1 MVKISINTDKCIK
14 CGKCSKVCPPHI
26 FMQLEK
32 LTPVRVVKADNCIL
46 CGHCVDVCPVHAI
59 EHSEIPYE
67 KVHKIDYNNMPS
79 PEQLMNLL
87 HARRSNRTFTDRNI
101 QDDAF
106 EQIIEAGYYA
116 PTAVNNRGVKIK
128 VVSDPEKL
136 KQVLDYVL
144 DTFGEMAKK
153 MRESG
158 EESSA
163 DGYFG
168 AAMLEGLVKAAKR
181 GKDPILRGAKYL
193 MVFTSNHKM
202 GLRDCQLAYQN
213 SSLMAQALGISQVY
227 LGYVCNA
234 YEEGD
239 KQKLKDILG
248 VEDEIQTVMAL
259 GIPAFRYTNYT
270 ERDF

>member
-1 MVKISINTDKCIK
+1 MTTISINTDSCIK
-14 CGKCSKVCPPHI
+14 CGKCTKVCPPHI

-46 CGHCVDVCPVHAI
+46 CGHCVDVCPKAAI
-59 EHSEIPYE
+59 EHSEISYE
-67 KVHKIDYNNMPS
+67 KVHKIDYHNMPS
-79 PEQLMNLL
+79 AEQLMNLM
-87 HARRSNRTFTDRNI
+87 HARRSNRTFTDRSL
-101 QDDAF
+101 QDGEV

-116 PTAVNNRGVKIK
+116 PTAVNNRMVKITRVNDAERLEK
-128 VVSDPEKL
+128 VK
-136 KQVLDYVL
+136 DYVL
-144 DTFGEMAKK
+144 DTFGDMAKK

-158 EESSA
+158 EEASA

-181 GKDPILRGAKYL
+181 GKDPILRGCKEL
-193 MVFTSNHKM
+193 IVFTSNHRM
-202 GLRDCQLAYQN
+202 GLRDSQLAYQN
-213 SSLMAQALGISQVY
+213 CSLMAQVLGISQVY

-248 VEDEIQTVMAL
+248 VEDEIQAVMAI

-270 ERDF
+270 ER